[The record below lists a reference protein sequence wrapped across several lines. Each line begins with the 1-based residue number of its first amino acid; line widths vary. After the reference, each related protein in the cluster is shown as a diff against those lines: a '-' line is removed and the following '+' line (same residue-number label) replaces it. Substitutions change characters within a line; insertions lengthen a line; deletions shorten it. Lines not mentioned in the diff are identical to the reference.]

1 MTTRVL
7 KANPTQRKNIAK
19 LVSYLTQ
26 QLAAKDK
33 TYNHSNVAAC
43 TIGFAIKSGLFE
55 PLNRYSIST
64 GRFGEPNVHHAGR
77 NPFTTAVVSEVIMK
91 GLFGSDY
98 VNEIV
103 FPGRRGVDSDFQP
116 FGKKGLSAL
125 RYVIKHITKVY
136 ELDAPAPAGVVAAKV
151 EADNIRAKVTAR
163 VAELEELVKACK
175 VVYKHSP
182 LDTVKQTKDAAAT
195 ELLILKNL
203 LEK

>member
-1 MTTRVL
+1 MTIRVL
-7 KANPTQRKNIAK
+7 KANPSQRKNIAT
-19 LVSYLTQ
+19 LVSFMTQ

-33 TYNHSNVAAC
+33 SYNHSNIAAC
-43 TIGFAIKSGLFE
+43 TIGFAIKSGLF
-55 PLNRYSIST
+55 PTLNRYTIST

-77 NPFTTAVVSEVIMK
+77 GPDTTAIVSEVLMK

-103 FPGRRGVDSDFQP
+103 FPGRRGVTTEFQP
-116 FGKKGLSAL
+116 FGKRGLNAL

-151 EADNIRAKVTAR
+151 EADNIRVKVTSR
-163 VAELEELVKACK
+163 VAELEELVKSCE

-182 LDTVKQTKDAAAT
+182 LDTVKQIKAQATT
-195 ELLILKNL
+195 ELRILQNL
-203 LEK
+203 L